1 MLPGARIGAANLAEV
16 ITGLVDRGVDPGP
29 VVAHIAE
36 LDLELVPPGRSQAEA
51 AGPSRAT
58 TRTAGPSSDDGCCL
72 TLSHRPDAVAVPT
85 DRAWADLDG
94 TGVKV
99 EVGRQVGAAGTGPC
113 RRSLPQPGETAKR
126 GAIGGDRSG
135 RSRPRTASAASWAAP
150 SGPEPAGSQRTA
162 GDRRRRPS
170 AARRALI
177 LGRAATPPPGER

>member
-1 MLPGARIGAANLAEV
+1 MLPGARIGAANPAEV

-36 LDLELVPPGRSQAEA
+36 LDLELVPPGRNQAEA

-58 TRTAGPSSDDGCCL
+58 TRTAGLLLGDRCCL
-72 TLSHRPDAVAVPT
+72 SLAHRPGAVAVTT
-85 DRAWADLDG
+85 DRAWADLD
-94 TGVKV
+94 
-99 EVGRQVGAAGTGPC
+99 GTGPC

-135 RSRPRTASAASWAAP
+135 RSRPRTASAASGAAP

-170 AARRALI
+170 AARRASI